1 MALLVPF
8 QIYWTACDWWH
19 AIQLYNYSI
28 QGFRVGFLSGC
39 RLTTLSRHERWALTK
54 KKKRSAAARK
64 HIFKW
69 KGWNVKKQSYLENE
83 YWTTTLVNM
92 VTTIIIALTASNW
105 SSFFSSSKSVDFIFI
120 CFPFYSSFSLIFSKV
135 IEFGANIYIVCNCD
149 ISDLKKQ
156 KKRAEEEKWDRFN
169 ARYKAINNN
178 TC

>member
-1 MALLVPF
+1 MDPSRPSMIITQPKKTYTIFIRNEVTIMALLVPF

-19 AIQLYNYSI
+19 AIQLYNYSM

-39 RLTTLSRHERWALTK
+39 RLTRHERWALTK
-54 KKKRSAAARK
+54 KKKWSAAARK

-105 SSFFSSSKSVDFIFI
+105 SSFFFQFFFIFEI
-120 CFPFYSSFSLIFSKV
+120 GWFHFYFFSISQLIQF
-135 IEFGANIYIVCNCD
+135 NI
-149 ISDLKKQ
+149 
-156 KKRAEEEKWDRFN
+156 
-169 ARYKAINNN
+169 
-178 TC
+178 